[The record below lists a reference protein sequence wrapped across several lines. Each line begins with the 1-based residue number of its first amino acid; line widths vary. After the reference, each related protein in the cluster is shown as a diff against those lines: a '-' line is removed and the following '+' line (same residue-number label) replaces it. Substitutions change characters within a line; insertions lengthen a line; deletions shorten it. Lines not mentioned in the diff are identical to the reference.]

1 MMTGAPTIYQETT
14 IYPIRHSMDV
24 MIGSYMGA
32 VKGHD
37 ISTCAVMRCL
47 RELVRSGKKNIRQL

>member
-1 MMTGAPTIYQETT
+1 MMTGVPTIYQETT

-47 RELVRSGKKNIRQL
+47 RELVRSEKKI